1 MRSCAVI
8 NGLSCAIFLLPF
20 CGAEVPIHLPSM
32 VYIHGCLRVVDMQSL
47 KTSTARCHRGIGHQ
61 GYRDITGTLPYL
73 REFFGLD
80 HPVTLVSGI
89 FFKKT
94 HVIQVQKG
102 LRLW

>member
-1 MRSCAVI
+1 MVLF
-8 NGLSCAIFLLPF
+8 GVTFLLPF

-47 KTSTARCHRGIGHQ
+47 KTYTVRCHRGSGHQ
-61 GYRDITGTLPYL
+61 GHRDITDTLPYL

-89 FFKKT
+89 
-94 HVIQVQKG
+94 ICE
-102 LRLW
+102 LPM